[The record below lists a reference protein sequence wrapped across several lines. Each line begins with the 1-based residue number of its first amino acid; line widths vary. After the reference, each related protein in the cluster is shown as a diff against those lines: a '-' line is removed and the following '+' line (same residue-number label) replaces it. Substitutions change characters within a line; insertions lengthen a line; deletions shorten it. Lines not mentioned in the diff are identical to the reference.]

1 MPIAK
6 TYDIVGREFKLGFR
20 HQDAWGWK
28 IALAFFFGDVGAGG
42 FFVSA
47 CFDYL
52 PGMIVGWILVT
63 FFKPAALFLH
73 LGQPLRFWRA
83 IFNLKSAWISR
94 GVLSAVFCTG
104 FGFIHMVNVAYPILP
119 GALGSLV
126 FFLAMAGSFMVMI
139 YLGFV
144 LSHSPALTLWNT
156 GLMPFI
162 CLAYGLMGGVTMT
175 ILMGYN
181 SFLAAAPEALKTL
194 KVIELVLVVATF
206 LMLWSLIHGAA
217 YHSDSG
223 KRSVMLLLKGEYAQ
237 YFIGYV
243 LVLGLVVVGLLTYI
257 GSVTLTVLLTIAIAE
272 LIGDIGLKILLFK
285 TALYEPPLSRS
296 LV

>member
-1 MPIAK
+1 MNAAK
-6 TYDIVGREFKLGFR
+6 TYDIVGSEFKLGFR
-20 HQDAWGWK
+20 HQDVWGWK

-47 CFDYL
+47 FYDYL
-52 PGMIVGWILVT
+52 PGMILGWILVT
-63 FFKPAALFLH
+63 FFKPAALLMH

-83 IFNLKSAWISR
+83 IFNLNSSWISR

-104 FGFIHMVNVAYPILP
+104 FGFIHIVNVAYNILP
-119 GALGSLV
+119 AVLGSLV
-126 FFLAMAGSFMVMI
+126 FFLAMAGCFMVMI
-139 YLGFV
+139 YLGYV

-181 SFLAAAPEALKTL
+181 SFLAVNPGALQLLKT
-194 KVIELVLVVATF
+194 IELILVTVTF
-206 LMLWSLIHGAA
+206 LMLLSLIHGAA
-217 YHSDSG
+217 YHSKSG
-223 KRSVMLLLKGEYAQ
+223 KRSVLLLLKGEYAK

-243 LVLGLVVVGLLTYI
+243 MILGLVVVWLLAYI
-257 GSVTLTVLLTIAIAE
+257 GPVQITFLLAIAIAE

-285 TALYEPPLSRS
+285 TALYEPPISHSRI
-296 LV
+296 